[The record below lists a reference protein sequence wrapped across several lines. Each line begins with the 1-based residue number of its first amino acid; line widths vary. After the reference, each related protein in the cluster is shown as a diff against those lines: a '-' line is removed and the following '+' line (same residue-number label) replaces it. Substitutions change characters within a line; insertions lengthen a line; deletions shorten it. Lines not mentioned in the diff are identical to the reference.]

1 MQAMARKL
9 NKVSDILRAAVDASD
24 RTRYRICKDADID
37 QATLSRFMHRKSG
50 LSMEAIDRLVETLG
64 LELKPKQPASKRAKK
79 GR

>member
-1 MQAMARKL
+1 MARTRRRQDL
-9 NKVSDILRAAVDASD
+9 AGQLREAIRASGF
-24 RTRYRICKDADID
+24 TRYRICKDADID